1 MPNDERILE
10 TMPTG
15 TLGLVATDGC
25 IGIEQNV
32 DAYLQG

>member
-15 TLGLVATDGC
+15 TLALLSTDRC
-25 IGIEQNV
+25 IGLAHNEEP
-32 DAYLQG
+32 Y